1 VAAEQQQL
9 LLIMVIVEAEGEHLA
24 SVLWHPQV
32 AEELEL
38 EDLLTLLLDLQMQQ
52 VEVKDLEVPLL
63 EEMVELV
70 LLTV

>member
-1 VAAEQQQL
+1 
-9 LLIMVIVEAEGEHLA
+9 MVIAEVQGEHLP

-52 VEVKDLEVPLL
+52 VEVKDLEVPLRVDV
-63 EEMVELV
+63 EELV
-70 LLTV
+70 LPTV

>member
-1 VAAEQQQL
+1 
-9 LLIMVIVEAEGEHLA
+9 MVIVEAEGEHLA

-52 VEVKDLEVPLL
+52 VEIQDLVAQLRVDVE
-63 EEMVELV
+63 ELV
-70 LLTV
+70 LPTV